1 MNTLFNKFTSAEVAI
16 VFDAYP
22 SELRNKLFLLRQLI
36 FDVADDL
43 TATGGLTETLK
54 WGQPSYLTKSKS
66 GTTIRIDQ
74 IKSEPTQ
81 YALYFHCQTTLVE
94 TFRQLFPDTFI
105 YSGNRAI
112 LFNTQ
117 DKLAEDELRQC
128 IEMALTYHIN
138 KP

>member
-1 MNTLFNKFTSAEVAI
+1 MSTLFNKFTSAEVAI

-22 SELRNKLFLLRQLI
+22 PEISNKLFLLRQLI

-43 TATGGLTETLK
+43 TVTGGLIEMLK

-74 IKSEPTQ
+74 VKSEPTQ

-94 TFRQLFPDTFI
+94 TFRQLFPDTFT

-112 LFNTQ
+112 LLNTQ